1 MGEREAAR
9 AKRAPAKRAP
19 VKRAPAKR
27 AQRKR
32 ATTSRTTKGSAAH
45 LELIRA
51 PDPEASRAAEAK
63 ARRTSIIMLL
73 IPTAVLTVLGLIMI
87 LSAGSISAVEGYG
100 TSFWY
105 FNRQL
110 FYAVAGLV
118 AMAVAWRLP
127 YTAWQKLCVP
137 MLIAILPLML
147 IALHPSQGTALY
159 GASRWIDLGPITIQP
174 AEFLKLGLVAFAA
187 TVLANKWRKMDD
199 LKHLV
204 MPLAPV
210 LGFFALLVIMQRD
223 LGTTIVICGSVFAL
237 MFVAGVRM
245 RYLAWTGFGSLLVVG
260 YLVFGEA
267 YRRTRFVDS
276 FLNPWNDPK
285 GSGFQLIQGL
295 IALGSGGWTGVGLG
309 ASRQKWDY
317 LPNAHSDFIFAI
329 IGEELGLLG
338 AFFVLVMFGLLLFA
352 GIRIAVRAPDT
363 FGRFLA
369 AGVTAWIGLQTIVN
383 LGAVTGVLPI
393 TGVPL
398 PLVSFGGTALVVTLA
413 GIGVLASVARSGAR
427 KETARSGA
435 GRETARSGARKE
447 KSRREK
453 ARSGARTKTKSAAS
467 KRKARTSTRAGTG
480 RGAGRAK
487 GAR

>member
-1 MGEREAAR
+1 M
-9 AKRAPAKRAP
+9 
-19 VKRAPAKR
+19 
-27 AQRKR
+27 
-32 ATTSRTTKGSAAH
+32 
-45 LELIRA
+45 
-51 PDPEASRAAEAK
+51 
-63 ARRTSIIMLL
+63 
-73 IPTAVLTVLGLIMI
+73 
-87 LSAGSISAVEGYG
+87 
-100 TSFWY
+100 
-105 FNRQL
+105 
-110 FYAVAGLV
+110 
-118 AMAVAWRLP
+118 
-127 YTAWQKLCVP
+127 
-137 MLIAILPLML
+137 
-147 IALHPSQGTALY
+147 
-159 GASRWIDLGPITIQP
+159 
-174 AEFLKLGLVAFAA
+174 
-187 TVLANKWRKMDD
+187 
-199 LKHLV
+199 
-204 MPLAPV
+204 
-210 LGFFALLVIMQRD
+210 
-223 LGTTIVICGSVFAL
+223 
-237 MFVAGVRM
+237 
-245 RYLAWTGFGSLLVVG
+245 
-260 YLVFGEA
+260 FGEA

-383 LGAVTGVLPI
+383 LGAVTGLLPI

-435 GRETARSGARKE
+435 RKE
-447 KSRREK
+447 T

-467 KRKARTSTRAGTG
+467 EAEGAHEHPCRAPAE
-480 RGAGRAK
+480 RAGRAK